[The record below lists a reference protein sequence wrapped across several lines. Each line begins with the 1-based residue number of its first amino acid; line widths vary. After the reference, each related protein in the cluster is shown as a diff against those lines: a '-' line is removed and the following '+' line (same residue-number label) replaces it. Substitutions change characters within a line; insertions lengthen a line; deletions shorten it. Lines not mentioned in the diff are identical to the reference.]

1 MKKKSGKILLE
12 KREKNLI
19 QNSSVCDSDFELKAV
34 LSMFSNSININEIE
48 KIKITNSRIYNIL
61 RSNDA
66 IKEMIENSSLEWEQE
81 KPSGVKKFPCQLCG
95 NRRSEN
101 KYIIRNII
109 NENRLEV
116 GSHCITQFP
125 KMNKAYKGENINI
138 IDKWIKN
145 SPEKLE
151 RLSNFSQMYGGG
163 KDILNKWNELYSS
176 FEIEFPNE
184 YDNEFSRILKGG
196 RKIYNGY
203 INGSIQYKDIV
214 KFQDSINDFIYL
226 YNKCKSFEREN
237 KTNKYICTK
246 SISSLLEKQKLIST
260 IKAIKDTDCNI
271 KKDFA
276 KYVYDSDFIKR
287 FERQI
292 KHVFE
297 KNKIILGEINRKS
310 IVVKYDHSNFDTILL
325 EISLKEFSKRYY
337 EVYYNDVNYKQEDLL
352 ENLSLKDEM
361 KNVENFINILNIILK
376 NSGYYL
382 KFDIDL
388 YSKHN
393 IEIHNRALKKL
404 ANINIKELNYKYIK
418 VLHLQTRAKEFLINE
433 INSINKWTTYEELKK
448 YDIGNISS
456 KWTS

>member
-12 KREKNLI
+12 NREKNLI
-19 QNSSVCDSDFELKAV
+19 RNSSVCDNDLELKEV
-34 LSMFSNSININEIE
+34 LSMFSNSINIAEIE
-48 KIKITNSRIYNIL
+48 RIKLTNPRVYSML
-61 RSNDA
+61 KTHDA

-109 NENRLEV
+109 NQNRLEV

-163 KDILNKWNELYSS
+163 KDILNNWIELYSS

-184 YDNEFSRILKGG
+184 YDNEFRKILKCG

-203 INGSIQYKDIV
+203 INGSIPYKDIA
-214 KFQDSINDFIYL
+214 KFQDSINDFNYL
-226 YNKCKSFEREN
+226 YNKCKRFEMEN
-237 KTNKYICTK
+237 RSNKYICTK

-260 IKAIKDTDCNI
+260 ISAIKDMGCNI

-276 KYVYDSDFIKR
+276 KYIYENDFIKR
-287 FERQI
+287 FEEQI
-292 KHVFE
+292 KDVFD
-297 KNKIILGEINRKS
+297 KNEIRLEDINKNS
-310 IVVKYDHSNFDTILL
+310 IVVKYEYNNFDSILL
-325 EISLKEFSKRYY
+325 EISLREFSKRYY
-337 EVYYNDVNYKQEDLL
+337 GVYYNDTNYRQEDLF
-352 ENLSLKDEM
+352 ENLSLKGEL
-361 KNVENFINILNIILK
+361 KNVEKFINILNVILK

-393 IEIHNRALKKL
+393 IEIHNRTLKKL
-404 ANINIKELNYKYIK
+404 ANINLNELSYKYIK
-418 VLHLQTRAKEFLINE
+418 ILYLKSKPQEFLINE
-433 INSINKWTTYEELKK
+433 INNINKWTTYEELKK
-448 YDIGNISS
+448 YDIGDISS
-456 KWTS
+456 KWTN